1 MLSRSRYGRLLR
13 IASGIAAA
21 ALVVGACSG
30 GSGTPASG
38 SSPGTPQAGGVAT
51 FALGAGVVPDW
62 IFPFIDS
69 AHSSIDN
76 RNQFE
81 YLMYRP
87 LYWFGQSGQPGYPT
101 T

>member
-1 MLSRSRYGRLLR
+1 MSTRARRRYGRLMGMV
-13 IASGIAAA
+13 SGVAAA
-21 ALVVGACSG
+21 ALVVGACSSG
-30 GSGTPASG
+30 GGTPGPASSG
-38 SSPGTPQAGGVAT
+38 GKAQSDGVAT
-51 FALGAGVVPDW
+51 FALGPGVVPDW

-87 LYWFGQSGQPGYPT
+87 LC
-101 T
+101 